1 VTAAALVLLVF
12 GALSALGSALGVLWW
27 LLVLARMGMGFG
39 RDGGGFGGAGGGGFF
54 GILFIALAVGLA
66 VAVAGG
72 HLAAGWG
79 VLQRLSWARVLGLVV
94 SGVGLV
100 VFVVGILATMVWV
113 GTLPDFRESD
123 RIPEWFTNWIRDA
136 MTAGVT
142 MGVVIGLVVAAAYA
156 FVLVVLA
163 RADDVF
169 DRGSSPT

>member
-1 VTAAALVLLVF
+1 
-12 GALSALGSALGVLWW
+12 
-27 LLVLARMGMGFG
+27 
-39 RDGGGFGGAGGGGFF
+39 
-54 GILFIALAVGLA
+54 
-66 VAVAGG
+66 
-72 HLAAGWG
+72 
-79 VLQRLSWARVLGLVV
+79 V